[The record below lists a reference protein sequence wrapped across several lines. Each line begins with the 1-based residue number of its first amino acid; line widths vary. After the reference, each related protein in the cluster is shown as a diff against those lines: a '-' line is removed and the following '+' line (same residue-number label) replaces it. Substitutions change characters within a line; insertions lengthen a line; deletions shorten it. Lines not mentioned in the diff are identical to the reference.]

1 MFYME
6 PSNGRVAPV
15 FLQS

>member
-1 MFYME
+1 ME